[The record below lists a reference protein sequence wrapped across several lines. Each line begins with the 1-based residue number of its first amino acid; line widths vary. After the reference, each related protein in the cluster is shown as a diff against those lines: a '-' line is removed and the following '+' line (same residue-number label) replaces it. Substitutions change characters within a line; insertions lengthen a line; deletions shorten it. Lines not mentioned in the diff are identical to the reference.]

1 MKFSIVI
8 YAAPYASEAAHSALQ
23 FTRSLLVQGHQVYRL
38 FFFGDGVHNANR
50 FAVTTQDEVNLQQA
64 WNQLIQDH
72 DLDAVVCV
80 SSSLKRGIMDQ
91 AEANRHELDGSTL
104 LTSMEIAGLGQL
116 VDATSNSDRVINFG

>member
-1 MKFSIVI
+1 MKFTIVI
-8 YAAPYASEAAHSALQ
+8 YAAPYTSGAASSALQ
-23 FTRSLLVQGHQVYRL
+23 FTRSVLSQGHQVYRV

-50 FAVTTQDEVNLQQA
+50 FAITAQDEENLQQA
-64 WNQLIQDH
+64 WNTLIQDN

-91 AEANRHELDGSTL
+91 SEAMRHELDGNTL
-104 LTSMEIAGLGQL
+104 LASMEIAGLGQL